1 VLEFEKKIS
10 FMFCKSLKDSTFTLQ
25 SLGLDFSNTEIV
37 VVTRER
43 ERERERESVCLSV
56 CLSVRELLRVVDRC
70 WRDLE
75 HNGSAE
81 FQLCFTAAAVAGS
94 GRERS
99 EGFFGKLGR
108 VCARRSGRRD
118 GEPGKEE
125 EEAGA
130 SGSEDDDGG
139 GGWEEIIIS
148 WASH

>member
-1 VLEFEKKIS
+1 
-10 FMFCKSLKDSTFTLQ
+10 
-25 SLGLDFSNTEIV
+25 
-37 VVTRER
+37 
-43 ERERERESVCLSV
+43 
-56 CLSVRELLRVVDRC
+56 VRELLRVVDRC

-75 HNGSAE
+75 HNGSNVE
-81 FQLCFTAAAVAGS
+81 FQLCFTAAAVGGS

-125 EEAGA
+125 EEETGA

-148 WASH
+148 GASH

>member
-1 VLEFEKKIS
+1 VLEFETKIS

-25 SLGLDFSNTEIV
+25 SPGLGFSNTGIV
-37 VVTRER
+37 VV
-43 ERERERESVCLSV
+43 ERERERESVCV
-56 CLSVRELLRVVDRC
+56 CVCVSVRELLRVVDPC

-75 HNGSAE
+75 HNGSVE

-94 GRERS
+94 GGERS

-118 GEPGKEE
+118 GEPGNEEE

-139 GGWEEIIIS
+139 GGGWEEIIIS
-148 WASH
+148 GASH

>member
-1 VLEFEKKIS
+1 
-10 FMFCKSLKDSTFTLQ
+10 
-25 SLGLDFSNTEIV
+25 
-37 VVTRER
+37 
-43 ERERERESVCLSV
+43 
-56 CLSVRELLRVVDRC
+56 
-70 WRDLE
+70 LE